1 MNAGTGKEGVNG
13 CAANSVLSITVKQK
27 NIMMHAKMNKTSKIE
42 K

>member
-27 NIMMHAKMNKTSKIE
+27 KYYDACQNK
-42 K
+42 